1 MSHPS
6 IIMVFG
12 TFDVLHPGHIDF
24 FVQAKEL
31 GDRLVVVVARDSN
44 VTKIKGRPPRHTEDE
59 RLRDVK
65 AIALVDEAVLGSET
79 DPYTVIETYRPAT
92 IALGYDQSHAF
103 VDHLQKELTRRN
115 LHPRVIRLAA
125 YHPDKYKSSKL

>member
-1 MSHPS
+1 
-6 IIMVFG
+6 MVFG

-44 VTKIKGRPPRHTEDE
+44 VTKIKGRPPRHSEDE
-59 RLRDVK
+59 RLRGVQ
-65 AIALVDEAVLGSET
+65 AIALVDEAVLGSVT
-79 DPYTVIETYRPAT
+79 DPYTVIETTRPDT

-103 VDHLQKELTRRN
+103 VEHLQEELTRRK
-115 LHPRVIRLAA
+115 LAPRIVRLTS
-125 YHPDKYKSSKL
+125 YHPDKYKSSKIPSILE